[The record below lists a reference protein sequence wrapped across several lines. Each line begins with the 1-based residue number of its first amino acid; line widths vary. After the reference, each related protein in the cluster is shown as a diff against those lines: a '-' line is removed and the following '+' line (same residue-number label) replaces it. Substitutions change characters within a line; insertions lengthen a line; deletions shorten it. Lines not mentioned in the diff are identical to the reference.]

1 MAESGQGGEGEA
13 SPARGE
19 RGVVV
24 VLFRFFIYHHLH
36 WDMNPRRLPLPTAD
50 VSLSDF

>member
-24 VLFRFFIYHHLH
+24 VLFRLLMSLHLL
-36 WDMNPRRLPLPTAD
+36 WDRNRRRLPLLTAD